1 MKKVLIYLYKNR
13 LAPVGGQYGYNY
25 NVYTVLEK
33 NGIKNIDFLETE
45 KGNATSINQK
55 VNKIQNKTLLK
66 LVKILKKM
74 LK

>member
-33 NGIKNIDFLETE
+33 NGIKNIDFW
-45 KGNATSINQK
+45 KQK
-55 VNKIQNKTLLK
+55 KAMQHP
-66 LVKILKKM
+66 
-74 LK
+74 